1 MLNSILNI
9 MKKKKIV
16 LIAFIFVLAVGL
28 NAQSTKTG
36 KSKAKRVK
44 AEPKIQ
50 ADNQE
55 ITEDKLIASGN
66 VEIAWEE
73 YRIYADYMEFNP
85 KTKEVLAK
93 GRVSMSS
100 RETVMTG
107 EKLRFNLREKTG
119 EIYDTYGQM
128 PPTIRYT
135 TDKLTQVDN
144 DTLNFKKL
152 HFTSCSQC
160 VPRWKITCAKG
171 KIKKEKYIEMK
182 HAVFMIKKIPV
193 FYIPYIRY
201 PVNKDGRATG
211 FLIPK
216 FGNSSLR
223 GFFLLNSFF
232 WAIKS
237 NVDLT
242 LNFDYYAKA
251 GIGGAEEF
259 RYLFRNMDGNI
270 KFYFFKYKE
279 DNILETES
287 ASDYLLNI
295 NHKQKIN
302 FLNTRIKVAIDRQS
316 DANFLRL
323 FNNNFDAVLRRI
335 SRSSISI
342 ASSISNLKFSFSAS
356 QYDTYYTFANRS
368 NTVQYLPSVQVNLN
382 QQKIWKL
389 PGYLSLLASYS
400 TVNRVGKSYEE
411 DEETLLT
418 DITSTRMSLSPSYTL
433 NLVKF
438 PWLSTSLSLKSRH
451 SFYPKSRDPENK
463 KIILDEPLNLQYL
476 SALLTLKGP
485 IFSRIFEF
493 RNSKIKHLIEP
504 KITFRYVTQV
514 DDEIK
519 ARLITVDY
527 SDFPSYSYVGFSLTT
542 RLLYKS
548 KKSTSTSSR
557 EIFSYIVKQDYYF
570 DPGLA
575 NRNRKIEGIYP
586 EFSQLTNTIRM
597 RPFKKFSLDASLIY
611 NYYRTEFT
619 RVRLSMDYRDKKSFL
634 NGNFFYTTYIN
645 QYASPDYVMNR
656 ETVGGKLDLNI
667 PRFPLKFKT
676 NVNYDIT
683 DGEFRMG
690 SFVLTYDY
698 QCIQFKTELRLFRYS
713 GRVETQFNFGV
724 SFGNLGMVKDFLGI
738 EE

>member
-1 MLNSILNI
+1 
-9 MKKKKIV
+9 MKKKIFILIV
-16 LIAFIFVLAVGL
+16 LILAVGL
-28 NAQSTKTG
+28 NAQSG
-36 KSKAKRVK
+36 KSRKSKVKALE

-73 YRIYADYMEFNP
+73 YRIYADYLEFNP
-85 KTKEVLAK
+85 KTKEIIAK
-93 GRVSMSS
+93 GRVSMASS
-100 RETVMTG
+100 ETVITG
-107 EKLRFNLREKTG
+107 EKLRFNLKKKTG
-119 EIYDTYGQM
+119 EMYDTYGQM

-135 TDKLTQVDN
+135 TDKLMQVDN
-144 DTLNFKKL
+144 DTLRFKKL

-160 VPRWKITCAKG
+160 VPRWKITCARG

-182 HAVFMIKKIPV
+182 HTIFKIKKIPV
-193 FYIPYIRY
+193 FYFPYIRY

-211 FLIPK
+211 ILIPNI
-216 FGNSSLR
+216 GNSSIR

-251 GIGGAEEF
+251 GIGAAEEF

-279 DNILETES
+279 DNILGTDS

-302 FLNTRIKVAIDRQS
+302 FLNTRLNVTIDRQS

-323 FNNNFDAVLRRI
+323 FSNDFDAVLRRI
-335 SRSSISI
+335 SRSSVSI
-342 ASSISNLKFSFSAS
+342 NSSISNLKFSFSAS
-356 QYDTYYTFANRS
+356 QNDTYYTFADRS
-368 NTVQYLPSVQVNLN
+368 STVRYLPSVRINLN

-389 PGYLSLLASYS
+389 PGYLSLSASYS

-411 DEETLLT
+411 DEEKLLT

-433 NLVKF
+433 SLLKF
-438 PWLSTSLSLKSRH
+438 PWLSTNLILQSRH
-451 SFYPKSRDPENK
+451 SFYPKSRDPEDK
-463 KIILDEPLNLQYL
+463 KIILDEPLNLQYM

-485 IFSRIFEF
+485 VFSKIFEF

-548 KKSTSTSSR
+548 ARSTSASAR
-557 EIFSYIVKQDYYF
+557 EIFSYVVKQDYYF
-570 DPGLA
+570 DPALA
-575 NRNRKIEGIYP
+575 NRNRQIEGVFP

-597 RPFKKFSLDASLIY
+597 RPSKGFSLDASLIY

-619 RVRLSMDYRDKKSFL
+619 RVRLSLSYKNKKNSI
-634 NGNFFYTTYIN
+634 NGNFFYTSYIN
-645 QYASPDYVMNR
+645 QYAKPDYVMNR
-656 ETVGGKLDLNI
+656 EGIGGKLNFNI

-698 QCIQFKTELRLFRYS
+698 QCIQFKGELRLFRYS